1 MYVDSEMDGYQ
12 VKEIC
17 SVLCEPTDVH
27 LDYSYLLRDHER
39 TLIKHLE
46 LFFRTFF
53 LPAND
58 VVNETLY
65 VSIHTCEKHVQMREV
80 TG

>member
-53 LPAND
+53 YL
-58 VVNETLY
+58 
-65 VSIHTCEKHVQMREV
+65 QMMLLMRPYMLV
-80 TG
+80 FTRFTRMKSMCK